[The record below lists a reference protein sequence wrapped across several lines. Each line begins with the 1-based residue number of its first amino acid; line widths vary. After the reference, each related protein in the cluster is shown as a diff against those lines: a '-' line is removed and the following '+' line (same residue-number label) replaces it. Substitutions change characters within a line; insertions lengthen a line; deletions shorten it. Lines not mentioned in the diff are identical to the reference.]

1 MESGNLCL
9 NKPSRGFWPYS
20 ALENCWSSASH
31 SLQNLQCKALQAE
44 LGKQSE
50 ESGDAVQESSA
61 SKNTFQDPSQPSGK
75 TGQGCLHRHPR
86 LLGVAAQLGAHRE
99 MWAELP
105 LWSSSSG
112 MEVGWVEQCSWKFHG
127 GTKTS
132 TAKTTRNKL
141 KNHVVFARRRV
152 AQQ

>member
-31 SLQNLQCKALQAE
+31 SLQNLQCKALWAE
-44 LGKQSE
+44 LGKQSS
-50 ESGDAVQESSA
+50 ESGDAIQESSV
-61 SKNTFQDPSQPSGK
+61 SKNTFQNPCQPSGK

-86 LLGVAAQLGAHRE
+86 LLGVGAELEAHRE
-99 MWAELP
+99 AWAEPP
-105 LWSSSSG
+105 LRSASSS
-112 MEVGWVEQCSWKFHG
+112 MEVGWGEQCSWNFHS

-132 TAKTTRNKL
+132 TAKITRNKL
-141 KNHVVFARRRV
+141 KNYVAFARRRV
-152 AQQ
+152 AQ